1 MRASRFP
8 LDRSSSCRSFFV
20 LSKSQILF
28 QIGEAT
34 NRKKEDERRKE
45 PFSEE
50 CGEGK
55 LEPGAFSC
63 LCGVAQS
70 STADAEAKPCEG
82 SIGKAKAKPLLGVLF
97 DRLIAKLKAKKL
109 ARERNLA
116 VCTQNSQVV
125 VAATSATSVE
135 EMEHIR
141 PLQSKDECLTE
152 SVGPLP
158 SEDECLVCLD
168 GNDEGK
174 SDRSLVETGAA
185 HTEISSAEVRRLGLT
200 LGQSEGNKVCHPTN

>member
-1 MRASRFP
+1 MGHSRAFHTEGTS
-8 LDRSSSCRSFFV
+8 V
-20 LSKSQILF
+20 K
-28 QIGEAT
+28 
-34 NRKKEDERRKE
+34 

-185 HTEISSAEVRRLGLT
+185 HTEISSAGVRRLGLT
-200 LGQSEGNKVCHPTN
+200 LGQSEGNQVCHPTN